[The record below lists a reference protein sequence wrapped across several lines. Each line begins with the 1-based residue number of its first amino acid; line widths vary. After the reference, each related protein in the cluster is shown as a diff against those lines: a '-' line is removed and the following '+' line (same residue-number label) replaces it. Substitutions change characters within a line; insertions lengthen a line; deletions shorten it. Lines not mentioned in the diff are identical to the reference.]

1 MIFSVGSGVNDS
13 VFGKSQEPIRMMME
27 KDIEGF
33 EQNSV
38 VGTVFKKVNSKS
50 FAEKFTS
57 MTALG
62 NFEDV
67 GEGGAYPVSEKQEGY
82 DKVISA
88 REWKQSFVI
97 TQTMVEDNKILDLQ
111 GGALGFTQAYGRG
124 KEEFCCG
131 LLAGATS
138 TQANIFGRN
147 YDATSA
153 DNVPLFYASH
163 PSVTGECDVQSNI
176 FSDSCSSISAAKAA
190 IGKVAVKMSN
200 FKDDNGHL
208 LSVNPDT
215 IIIPND
221 YTVIDAVFGAIGAE
235 KDPALAGG
243 NGFNYNFGKW
253 NVIVS
258 GYLNSMVTSANT
270 APFILFDSKYNERV
284 GGAIFLDRVPLTV
297 KSYIDENTDNNVW
310 KGRTRY
316 SAGFNNW
323 RAFALGGI
331 STASAA

>member
-124 KEEFCCG
+124 K
-131 LLAGATS
+131 
-138 TQANIFGRN
+138 RN
-147 YDATSA
+147 
-153 DNVPLFYASH
+153 
-163 PSVTGECDVQSNI
+163 
-176 FSDSCSSISAAKAA
+176 SAAD
-190 IGKVAVKMSN
+190 
-200 FKDDNGHL
+200 F
-208 LSVNPDT
+208 
-215 IIIPND
+215 
-221 YTVIDAVFGAIGAE
+221 
-235 KDPALAGG
+235 
-243 NGFNYNFGKW
+243 
-253 NVIVS
+253 
-258 GYLNSMVTSANT
+258 
-270 APFILFDSKYNERV
+270 
-284 GGAIFLDRVPLTV
+284 
-297 KSYIDENTDNNVW
+297 
-310 KGRTRY
+310 
-316 SAGFNNW
+316 
-323 RAFALGGI
+323 
-331 STASAA
+331 